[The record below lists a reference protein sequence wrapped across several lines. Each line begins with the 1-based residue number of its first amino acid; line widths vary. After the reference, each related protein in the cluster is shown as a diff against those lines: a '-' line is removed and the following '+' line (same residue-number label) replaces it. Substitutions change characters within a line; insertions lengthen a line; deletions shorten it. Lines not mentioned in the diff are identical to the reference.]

1 VLKTQGVSEDH
12 SGYCIGEWQKHGIES
27 STDRYSGRVSLNA
40 LLLLYEE
47 GEEEEDE
54 EEGRVQKECE
64 DTDTVL
70 MWKVEERKP
79 GRKGLVSG
87 EERKTTMR

>member
-1 VLKTQGVSEDH
+1 VNV
-12 SGYCIGEWQKHGIES
+12 
-27 STDRYSGRVSLNA
+27 

-47 GEEEEDE
+47 GKEEEE

-70 MWKVEERKP
+70 MRRVEESLEGKD
-79 GRKGLVSG
+79 
-87 EERKTTMR
+87 

>member
-1 VLKTQGVSEDH
+1 MLKTQGVSEDH
-12 SGYCIGEWQKHGIES
+12 LGYCISEWQKHGIES
-27 STDRYSGRVSLNA
+27 STDRYSGRVSVNV

-47 GEEEEDE
+47 GKEEEE

-70 MWKVEERKP
+70 MRRVEESLEGKD
-79 GRKGLVSG
+79 
-87 EERKTTMR
+87 